1 MVPLDSVVLPWDS
14 LFPNAP
20 RVTVPDAVI
29 SSVDN
34 GFDQGFRE
42 LRRIVLN
49 SVTGIESP
57 DGPLV
62 VYQNLLGQGLGYFEL
77 HADTW
82 RFGAHMTVGR
92 PGICQTS

>member
-1 MVPLDSVVLPWDS
+1 
-14 LFPNAP
+14 
-20 RVTVPDAVI
+20 
-29 SSVDN
+29 
-34 GFDQGFRE
+34 
-42 LRRIVLN
+42 
-49 SVTGIESP
+49 
-57 DGPLV
+57 LV